1 MKKIL
6 AILLAFSMLFAFAA
20 CGGNTEEPTE
30 PTTTEDIFAGLED
43 EITEA
48 VAADVTEAADADA
61 TEEAP
66 AADATEAP
74 AADDATDAASEDASA
89 ADTTAVEETEAS
101 KGLTSTNI
109 EEVVAYYNAA
119 VVKTD
124 EAGKTPGQQTMKLA
138 SEITGDGVLGA
149 VLSVAQ
155 PIIEDTLAK
164 NSTATDDIP
173 GRGTLKASDVT
184 KAVASSKNGKT
195 TIAIQLKEQVDG
207 PDAPNGT
214 DTGPVARGIGTLGNI
229 DGALDALGATIS
241 EGRETVKLTYRDAT
255 IQCVIDE
262 ETGKITSG
270 TWKHNID
277 VDIADAKIKLGVNIN
292 AKNLH
297 TVIAYQV
304 VV

>member
-6 AILLAFSMLFAFAA
+6 AILLAFAMLFAFAA

-43 EITEA
+43 
-48 VAADVTEAADADA
+48 DVTD
-61 TEEAP
+61 
-66 AADATEAP
+66 AP
-74 AADDATDAASEDASA
+74 AADDTTAAPADATTAPAAEDATTAA
-89 ADTTAVEETEAS
+89 ADETTVAGETTVATTAAS
-101 KGLTSTNI
+101 KGLNSSNI
-109 EEVVAYYNAA
+109 AEVVAYYNAA

-124 EAGKTPGQQTMKLA
+124 EAGATPGQSTMKLA
-138 SEITGDGVLGA
+138 AEITGDGVLGA
-149 VLSVAQ
+149 VLGVAQ

-164 NSTATDDIP
+164 NSTPTDDIP

-184 KAVASSKNGKT
+184 KAVATSKNGKT

-214 DTGPVARGIGTLGNI
+214 DTGAVARGIGTLGNI
-229 DGALDALGATIS
+229 DGALEALGATIS

-277 VDIADAKIKLGVNIN
+277 VDIKDAKINLVVNIN